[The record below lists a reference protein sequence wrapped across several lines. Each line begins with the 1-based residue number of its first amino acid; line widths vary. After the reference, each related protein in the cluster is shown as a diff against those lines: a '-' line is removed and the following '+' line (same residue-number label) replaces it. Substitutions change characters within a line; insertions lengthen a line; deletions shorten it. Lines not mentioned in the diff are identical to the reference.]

1 MCAIA
6 SGFLRSGES
15 PGSTSISLWYLG
27 IADVCCHKW
36 PCVSSG
42 NPNSNSDFQV
52 KCFIYLLCYL
62 PSPGGFFL
70 FFIFHFKKPKTKET
84 LWFFSSLKVLRDT
97 DTIWTPFSSIVNQA
111 VKKWQMLTQSRSNS
125 LFQLWPRKA
134 WPFTIPWPL
143 SYSEPL
149 EFWFEPLKR
158 DLQSKALAWEQCC
171 RLPPANCQAEKL
183 FSVLVAASSEYQPR
197 FWTRDRSIWQSQREK
212 PSDSLL
218 WGGSV
223 RDFSLFI
230 SFSIF
235 F

>member
-1 MCAIA
+1 MCEFWE
-6 SGFLRSGES
+6 SKLQLRF
-15 PGSTSISLWYLG
+15 
-27 IADVCCHKW
+27 
-36 PCVSSG
+36 SS
-42 NPNSNSDFQV
+42 QV
-52 KCFIYLLCYL
+52 LYL
-62 PSPGGFFL
+62 PTVLSPQPRRVFL

-134 WPFTIPWPL
+134 WPFTVPWPL

-171 RLPPANCQAEKL
+171 HLPPANCQAEKL

-223 RDFSLFI
+223 RDFSFFI

-235 F
+235 FFNFPTGMLLKLNPPLCCWVHLLANQMDPASLFFPKL